1 MHHCLSVEE
10 VVRLITCELIDATEY
25 ETAAALARCK
35 KSFENPVLD
44 VLWES
49 QCRLVP
55 LLETFPG
62 DIWSPGDES
71 FRRLPTT
78 QEWSHMRKY
87 ARRMRHLEEDAI
99 VDVVSP
105 QVLSVLQFRASSE
118 PLFPNL
124 QSFILCDTRGGL
136 IPFIPLFLSPRTT
149 AFTIFSY
156 SGANLPRAVTASMIA
171 ALPTL
176 CPNLQRIRL
185 YHLPTDPIIAA
196 AVSEL
201 LFTTNLKTL
210 SDFHANFPLVE
221 EAREVIYKL
230 PGLRRFQTRI
240 SGPTTVP
247 TMVLPN
253 LVRLE
258 IEYDCG
264 HDWLQGFR
272 GASLGKLASVWINT
286 KSDSI
291 GDFLKAFECVALTT
305 SIPATLLTFRLH
317 TVREWRPNYHHLL
330 PFTQLE
336 TLVIHFSCKLGCPST
351 IDDDTIV
358 HLARA
363 IPNLT
368 TLQFGLRPCRTAAGV
383 TPKGLSALALYCLH
397 LSELRIHFRAASFDP
412 PTMPGFIPSDCTVPR
427 EVCALTNLD
436 VGDIPIPD
444 KFALMVALTLT
455 RIFPCLKWID
465 YSDGRWREVAMAIG
479 ISNELADYSRQ
490 RAAL

>member
-1 MHHCLSVEE
+1 MHYCLSVEE
-10 VVRLITCELIDATEY
+10 IVRLITRELIDATEY
-25 ETAAALARCK
+25 EAAAALARCQ

-49 QCRLVP
+49 QCRLIP
-55 LLETFPG
+55 LLKTFPG
-62 DIWSPGDES
+62 NIWSPGDET

-87 ARRMRHLEEDAI
+87 ARRMRHLQEGAI

-124 QSFILCDTRGGL
+124 QSFMLCETRGGL

-149 AFTIFSY
+149 EFTIV
-156 SGANLPRAVTASMIA
+156 SGNNLPGAVTASMLA
-171 ALPTL
+171 TLPTL
-176 CPNLQRIRL
+176 CPNLQEIRL
-185 YHLPTDPIIAA
+185 HHLPRDPIITA

-201 LFTTNLKTL
+201 LLTTNQQTL
-210 SDFHANFPLVE
+210 SDFHADFPLVE

-230 PGLRRFQTRI
+230 PGLRRLRTRI
-240 SGPTTVP
+240 SGPTTIP

-253 LVRLE
+253 LVDLE
-258 IEYDCG
+258 IEYDRG

-272 GASLGKLASVWINT
+272 GASLGKLASVSIHS

-291 GDFLKAFECVALTT
+291 GDFLKAFKRAALTT
-305 SIPATLLTFRLH
+305 SIPETLLTFRLD
-317 TVREWRPNYHHLL
+317 TVREWRPNYRHLL
-330 PFTQLE
+330 PFTQLKA
-336 TLVIHFSCKLGCPST
+336 LVIDFSCERGCSST

-358 HLARA
+358 DLARA
-363 IPNLT
+363 MPNLT

-383 TPKGLSALALYCLH
+383 TPKGLSALALYCLR

-436 VGDIPIPD
+436 VGKIPIPD
-444 KFALMVALTLT
+444 KFVLMVALTLT

-465 YSDGRWREVAMAIG
+465 YADERWEKVAMAIG
-479 ISNELADYSRQ
+479 VSNELADYSRQ
-490 RAAL
+490 MAAL